1 MPPKSATKKSDQP
14 KEIKKKVIIKEE
26 SNPEQSSESEDE
38 VVKHSDHKKETPK
51 KTPKKVTKKEELKQ
65 NECEEEKNEQ
75 KEVVFQKQ
83 DGQNYDYHE
92 QDGQDELVW
101 TDKLSDNEQKDT
113 QDNELVQEQ
122 HDFNKNNR
130 NDKRFQKQNRTERT
144 KSNFKPRKE
153 NQTEEREEKTFA
165 KYNMNSGKRVGINK
179 NSQALK
185 FSYNEY
191 DNVVN
196 PVFEVSTEDLIKVLI
211 ARSFKEG
218 QMTLKRS
225 LENVLRA
232 MNHECNFPT
241 SNQ

>member
-38 VVKHSDHKKETPK
+38 VVKQSDHKKETPK

-191 DNVVN
+191 DNVMN

-225 LENVLRA
+225 LESVLRA